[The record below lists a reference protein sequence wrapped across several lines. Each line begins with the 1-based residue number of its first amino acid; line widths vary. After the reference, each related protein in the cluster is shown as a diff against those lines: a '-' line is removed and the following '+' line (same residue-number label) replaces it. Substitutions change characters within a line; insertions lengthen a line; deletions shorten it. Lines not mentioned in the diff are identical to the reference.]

1 MFIAL
6 SSTCIQN
13 FSNRHSPSV
22 ILSHSVAVA
31 EGSGIQ
37 HVEPPDDSIL
47 TFFFI
52 TCYAAATFPLSPPLT
67 PEQHFFYFR
76 RLGSWKNIL

>member
-13 FSNRHSPSV
+13 FGNRHSPSV

-47 TFFFI
+47 RFF
-52 TCYAAATFPLSPPLT
+52 LSPVTQQPIFQFHPPNPRPPPP
-67 PEQHFFYFR
+67 PE
-76 RLGSWKNIL
+76 NIL